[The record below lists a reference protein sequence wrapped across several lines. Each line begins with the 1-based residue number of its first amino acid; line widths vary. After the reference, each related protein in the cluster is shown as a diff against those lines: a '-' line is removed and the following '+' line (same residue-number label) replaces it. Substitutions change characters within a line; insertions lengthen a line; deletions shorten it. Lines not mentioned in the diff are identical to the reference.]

1 MKKSYFTPAERLLW
15 GGSAAMI
22 VLAFCLFDR
31 ESWLTLAASL
41 VGVTSLIFC
50 AKGNPFGQAL
60 MILFSLIYGVISYSF
75 AYYGEMITYVGMTMP
90 MAVFSLIAWLKN
102 PYQGNR
108 AEVAVHRLRKN
119 EWALLAAATMAVT
132 VVFYFSLAALGTA
145 NLIPS
150 TISVTTSCLAV
161 LLTYKRSPFFA
172 AAYAANDLVLIVLW
186 GLAALEDL
194 SYLSVF
200 VCFAAF
206 FVNDLYGFRSWTRM
220 EKRQFANTSAC
231 ARMVAAEQEDR

>member
-31 ESWLTLAASL
+31 ESWLT
-41 VGVTSLIFC
+41 
-50 AKGNPFGQAL
+50 
-60 MILFSLIYGVISYSF
+60 ISYSF

-108 AEVAVHRLRKN
+108 SEVAVHRLRKN
-119 EWALLAAATMAVT
+119 EWVLLAAATLAVT
-132 VVFYFSLAALGTA
+132 IVFYFILAALGTA

-150 TISVTTSCLAV
+150 TVSVTTSCLAV

-206 FVNDLYGFRSWTRM
+206 FVNDLYGFRSWNRM
-220 EKRQFANTSAC
+220 EKRQ
-231 ARMVAAEQEDR
+231 AAERGVSRG

>member
-1 MKKSYFTPAERLLW
+1 
-15 GGSAAMI
+15 
-22 VLAFCLFDR
+22 
-31 ESWLTLAASL
+31 
-41 VGVTSLIFC
+41 
-50 AKGNPFGQAL
+50 
-60 MILFSLIYGVISYSF
+60 
-75 AYYGEMITYVGMTMP
+75 
-90 MAVFSLIAWLKN
+90 
-102 PYQGNR
+102 
-108 AEVAVHRLRKN
+108 
-119 EWALLAAATMAVT
+119 
-132 VVFYFSLAALGTA
+132 
-145 NLIPS
+145 
-150 TISVTTSCLAV
+150 TSCLAV

>member
-31 ESWLTLAASL
+31 ESWLTLAATL
-41 VGVTSLIFC
+41 
-50 AKGNPFGQAL
+50 
-60 MILFSLIYGVISYSF
+60 
-75 AYYGEMITYVGMTMP
+75 
-90 MAVFSLIAWLKN
+90 
-102 PYQGNR
+102 
-108 AEVAVHRLRKN
+108 
-119 EWALLAAATMAVT
+119 AVT
-132 VVFYFSLAALGTA
+132 VVFYFILAALGTA

>member
-108 AEVAVHRLRKN
+108 SEVAVHRLRKN
-119 EWALLAAATMAVT
+119 EWVLLAAATLAVT
-132 VVFYFSLAALGTA
+132 IVFYFILAALGTA

-150 TISVTTSCLAV
+150 TVSVTTSFVAV
-161 LLTYKRSPFFA
+161 YLTARRSEFYA
-172 AAYAANDLVLIVLW
+172 LGYAANDVVLIILW
-186 GLAALEDL
+186 ALAAKTDL
-194 SYLSVF
+194 SCISV
-200 VCFAAF
+200 VACFSAF
-206 FVNDLYGFRSWTRM
+206 LFNDMYGYFNWRKMKLRENGKNKMS
-220 EKRQFANTSAC
+220 EKSPHFEN
-231 ARMVAAEQEDR
+231 E

>member
-75 AYYGEMITYVGMTMP
+75 AYYGEIITYVGMTMP
-90 MAVFSLIAWLKN
+90 MAVFSLIDWLKN
-102 PYQGNR
+102 P
-108 AEVAVHRLRKN
+108 
-119 EWALLAAATMAVT
+119 
-132 VVFYFSLAALGTA
+132 
-145 NLIPS
+145 
-150 TISVTTSCLAV
+150 
-161 LLTYKRSPFFA
+161 
-172 AAYAANDLVLIVLW
+172 
-186 GLAALEDL
+186 
-194 SYLSVF
+194 
-200 VCFAAF
+200 
-206 FVNDLYGFRSWTRM
+206 
-220 EKRQFANTSAC
+220 
-231 ARMVAAEQEDR
+231 

>member
-108 AEVAVHRLRKN
+108 SEVAVHRLRKN
-119 EWALLAAATMAVT
+119 EWALLAAATLAVT
-132 VVFYFSLAALGTA
+132 VVFYF
-145 NLIPS
+145 
-150 TISVTTSCLAV
+150 
-161 LLTYKRSPFFA
+161 
-172 AAYAANDLVLIVLW
+172 
-186 GLAALEDL
+186 
-194 SYLSVF
+194 
-200 VCFAAF
+200 
-206 FVNDLYGFRSWTRM
+206 
-220 EKRQFANTSAC
+220 
-231 ARMVAAEQEDR
+231 